1 MMYNVTSVMELE
13 ELRQKNQK
21 EIEKEERNRMV
32 NDFKIDIHPVVPFS
46 ARVFILILL
55 YF

>member
-1 MMYNVTSVMELE
+1 MYNVTSVMELE
-13 ELRQKNQK
+13 KLRQKNQK
-21 EIEKEERNRMV
+21 ERNRMV
-32 NDFKIDIHPVVPFS
+32 NDFKIDIHRVVPFS